1 MAHMFCS
8 ATEPRDRA
16 TQSGIDAISERGGE
30 RRWEGNRGFWRVQG
44 AIFSPLGVPTSAR
57 EDSNS
62 VSILNSLLKHEKI
75 EKNVKKDNR
84 YIKCVVQ
91 SI

>member
-8 ATEPRDRA
+8 ATESHDRV
-16 TQSGIDAISERGGE
+16 TQLGIDAISERGGGK
-30 RRWEGNRGFWRVQG
+30 RRREGNREFWGVQG

-62 VSILNSLLKHEKI
+62 VSILNSLLKHEKLR
-75 EKNVKKDNR
+75 KT
-84 YIKCVVQ
+84 
-91 SI
+91 